1 MCMKRVMNFLGLFLF
16 LSIVSLSAGCGDD
29 SIKDSDGTKGE
40 ELNYSQADLSSDWGV
55 NALATGPAAP
65 WWQRGSM
72 SVGSD
77 GSYSMN
83 TSENDSETGDVDT
96 STGTIHI
103 TADGVLSD
111 TGSNWSGALDA
122 GKTVIVGTS
131 TWDAEED
138 DETGSSD
145 MTVCTKKAQTYSLGD
160 LEGTW
165 QVNTLASG
173 PFVSWSGS
181 GTFDI
186 ASDATFTYSAIDN
199 QQIDF
204 TLTGSLDL
212 SDDGILLLLDDI
224 TFEGRIDADKTVM
237 VATLTWPEGTS
248 EMMVFTKK
256 AASYSQGD
264 LEGTWAVYS
273 LASGLGAPYWYR
285 ATATVDAN
293 GSFSGPATVYDGGG
307 TTSDTISGS
316 LSISADGAMDNNG
329 HLDAGKTV
337 MSFSYNW
344 PDAESGTTEMSIW
357 LKLAR

>member
-1 MCMKRVMNFLGLFLF
+1 MCMNQVVNFFRLVVF

-29 SIKDSDGTKGE
+29 SNKDSDGAKGE
-40 ELNYSQADLSSDWGV
+40 NVNYSQADLSSDWGV

-65 WWQRGSM
+65 WWQRGTM
-72 SVGSD
+72 SVQSD
-77 GSYSMN
+77 GSYSMA
-83 TSENDSETGDVDT
+83 TSENDGGTGDVD
-96 STGTIHI
+96 SDTGTIHI
-103 TADGVLSD
+103 TADGMVSD
-111 TGSNWSGALDA
+111 TGSTWSGALDA

-131 TWDAEED
+131 TWDAEDE
-138 DETGSSD
+138 ETGSSD
-145 MTVCTKKAQTYSLGD
+145 MTVCTKKAQTCSIED

-165 QVNTLASG
+165 QVNTMASG
-173 PFVSWSGS
+173 PLISWSGS
-181 GTFDI
+181 GTFEI

-199 QQIDF
+199 EQIDF
-204 TLTGSLDL
+204 TLTGMLDL
-212 SDDGILLLLDDI
+212 SDDGILLLLDDV

-273 LASGLGAPYWYR
+273 LASGLGAPYWFK
-285 ATATVDAN
+285 ATATVDAG
-293 GSFSGPATVYDGGG
+293 GSFSGPATVYDGGE
-307 TTSDTISGS
+307 TTSETISGDV
-316 LSISADGAMDNNG
+316 SISADGTMDNNG
-329 HLDAGKTV
+329 HMDAGKTV

-344 PDAESGTTEMSIW
+344 SDEETGTTEMSIW